1 MARPMTLEQLQEAL
15 RNAARPDQNDPGFRV
30 DEISAATGLSGARVH
45 KMIAEGLAN
54 GTVVRS
60 KRVVESIR
68 GHQMPVTTYVFLDPS
83 PAKKARRA

>member
-15 RNAARPDQNDPGFRV
+15 RTAARPDQDEPGFRV
-30 DEISAATGLSGARVH
+30 EEVSAATGLTAARVQ

-60 KRVVESIR
+60 KRVIDTIR
-68 GHQMPVTTYVFLDPS
+68 GHRMPVTTFVFLDPT